1 MSALRQAIGA
11 AYPAHNMDPDTVA
24 SITRAMQKLEM
35 REKVHIIAAPMRALM
50 DLLATGEAY
59 EADGRVVMSMPDID
73 ERFAER
79 AEWVEVPPAIE
90 GWRDCWQRLAP
101 DISTYYLG
109 VLAARLRDDKPI
121 TPRLVEK
128 ARAEFDATVARI
140 PEIEDG
146 RISSAIVTT
155 EIAWEIE
162 KLQMG
167 DAV

>member
-1 MSALRQAIGA
+1 MTPLRKALGA
-11 AYPAHNMDPDTVA
+11 AYPTHHMDPETVA
-24 SITRAMQKLEM
+24 SITRAMQKIEM
-35 REKVHIIAAPMRALM
+35 REKAHIIAAPMRALM

-109 VLAARLRDDKPI
+109 VLAARLRDDKPL
-121 TPRLVEK
+121 TPRLVEQ
-128 ARAEFDATVARI
+128 AREEFDATVARLVDI
-140 PEIEDG
+140 PPG
-146 RISSAIVTT
+146 QVTSAIRTT
-155 EIAWEIE
+155 EIAWEME
-162 KLQMG
+162 KLQRG
-167 DAV
+167 ES

>member
-24 SITRAMQKLEM
+24 SITRAMRKIEM
-35 REKVHIIAAPMRALM
+35 GEKAHIIAAPMRALM

-59 EADGRVVMSMPDID
+59 EIDGRVVMSMPDID

-79 AEWVEVPPAIE
+79 AEWVEVPPATE

-109 VLAARLRDDKPI
+109 ALAARLRDDKPI
-121 TPRLVEK
+121 TPRLVEQ
-128 ARAEFDATVARI
+128 ARAEFDATVTRI

-155 EIAWEIE
+155 QIAWEVE
-162 KLQMG
+162 KLQRG
-167 DAV
+167 EGT

>member
-1 MSALRQAIGA
+1 MTPLRQALGA
-11 AYPAHNMDPDTVA
+11 AYPTHHMDPETVA
-24 SITRAMQKLEM
+24 SITRGMRKIEK
-35 REKVHIIAAPMRALM
+35 REKAQIIAAPMRALM

-73 ERFAER
+73 ERLAER

-90 GWRDCWQRLAP
+90 GWIDCWGRLAP

-128 ARAEFDATVARI
+128 ARAEFEATVARLVDI
-140 PEIEDG
+140 PPG
-146 RISSAIVTT
+146 QVTSAIRTT

-162 KLQMG
+162 KLQRG
-167 DAV
+167 EAA

>member
-1 MSALRQAIGA
+1 MTPLRKALGA
-11 AYPAHNMDPDTVA
+11 AYPTHHMDPETVA
-24 SITRAMQKLEM
+24 SITRGMRKIEK
-35 REKVHIIAAPMRALM
+35 REKAQIIAAPMRALM

-109 VLAARLRDDKPI
+109 VLAARLRDDKPL
-121 TPRLVEK
+121 TPRLVEQ
-128 ARAEFDATVARI
+128 AREEFDATVARLADI
-140 PEIEDG
+140 PPG
-146 RISSAIVTT
+146 QVTSAIRTT

-162 KLQMG
+162 KLQRS
-167 DAV
+167 DAA

>member
-1 MSALRQAIGA
+1 MSALRQTIGA
-11 AYPAHNMDPDTVA
+11 AYPAHHMDPETVA
-24 SITRAMQKLEM
+24 SITRAMQKREM
-35 REKVHIIAAPMRALM
+35 REKAHIIAAPMRALM

-59 EADGRVVMSMPDID
+59 EIDGRVVMSMPDID
-73 ERFAER
+73 AQFAER

-121 TPRLVEK
+121 MPRLVEQ

-155 EIAWEIE
+155 QIAWEVE
-162 KLQMG
+162 KLQRG
-167 DAV
+167 EAA

>member
-24 SITRAMQKLEM
+24 SITRAMQKIEM
-35 REKVHIIAAPMRALM
+35 REKAHIIAAPMRALM

-59 EADGRVVMSMPDID
+59 EIDGRVVMSMPDID
-73 ERFAER
+73 AQFAER

-109 VLAARLRDDKPI
+109 VLAARLRDDKPL
-121 TPRLVEK
+121 TPRLVEQ
-128 ARAEFDATVARI
+128 ARAEFDATVQRLADI
-140 PEIEDG
+140 PPG
-146 RISSAIVTT
+146 QVTSAIRTT
-155 EIAWEIE
+155 ELVWEFE
-162 KLQMG
+162 KLQRVE
-167 DAV
+167 AA